1 MQTLERTL
9 TNKVLS
15 EVDNVVAT
23 VATKI
28 HDAILAAMDSFVI
41 SRVELA
47 MKSVN
52 ATSGRYPGSVVLTET
67 GEMSEEMPQA
77 FK

>member
-1 MQTLERTL
+1 MQTLKRSL

-15 EVDNVVAT
+15 DVDNVVAT
-23 VATKI
+23 VATKL
-28 HDAILAAMDSFVI
+28 HDAILAAMDSLVVP
-41 SRVELA
+41 RVELA

-52 ATSGRYPGSVVLTET
+52 ATSGRNPGSVVLTET
-67 GEMSEEMPQA
+67 GEMSQEMPQA